1 MFTFNICL
9 KSQKKYQL
17 EKQKVIA
24 KEKNKI
30 KVRNER
36 IN

>member
-9 KSQKKYQL
+9 KPQKKYQL